1 MVVTPYVTKVR
12 NLEHATRRMS
22 RTCQRNT
29 PAIAGDLSQLLREWA
44 WLALGRV
51 LFSSRKRLSST
62 SSCSI
67 IDDYGTRA
75 STISAR
81 LSTGNWHLPLK
92 KVSSNSGADHTASGR
107 ASLCEAKSLD
117 GDSLCSITVG
127 PHRRRSQLLTA
138 TTLTNACRRLDNW
151 ALLRT
156 ITQSPA
162 VMCGN

>member
-1 MVVTPYVTKVR
+1 
-12 NLEHATRRMS
+12 
-22 RTCQRNT
+22 
-29 PAIAGDLSQLLREWA
+29 
-44 WLALGRV
+44 
-51 LFSSRKRLSST
+51 
-62 SSCSI
+62 
-67 IDDYGTRA
+67 
-75 STISAR
+75 
-81 LSTGNWHLPLK
+81 LPLK